1 VCGRL
6 FGKPDGAVGQIG
18 FQILFDSRNKFN
30 ISVIPCDRQGGMGM
44 ERKLQKDSWIMWVL
58 KSLLV
63 SYVITGILLLLLAVA
78 LFRFELNEKAVS
90 AAIVAIYIIA
100 TLLGGIIIGK
110 FAKVRRYLWG
120 MGLGIGYFA
129 LLLLIT
135 LGVYRTLNGDA
146 ANLVTTLILCAG
158 GGMAGGM
165 LS

>member
-1 VCGRL
+1 
-6 FGKPDGAVGQIG
+6 
-18 FQILFDSRNKFN
+18 
-30 ISVIPCDRQGGMGM
+30 M
-44 ERKLQKDSWIMWVL
+44 EKKLQKDSWVMWVL

-78 LFRFELNEKAVS
+78 LFKFELNEKAVS
-90 AAIVAIYIIA
+90 AAIVAIYIMA
-100 TLLGGIIIGK
+100 TLLGGIVIGK
-110 FAKVRRYLWG
+110 FARVRRYLWG
-120 MGLGIGYFA
+120 LGLGIGYFA

-146 ANLVTTLILCAG
+146 VNLVTTLILCAG

>member
-1 VCGRL
+1 
-6 FGKPDGAVGQIG
+6 
-18 FQILFDSRNKFN
+18 
-30 ISVIPCDRQGGMGM
+30 MGM
-44 ERKLQKDSWIMWVL
+44 ERKLQKDSWVMWVL

-78 LFRFELNEKAVS
+78 LFKFELNEKAVS
-90 AAIVAIYIIA
+90 AAIVAIYIMA

-110 FAKVRRYLWG
+110 FARVRRYLWG

-135 LGVYRTLNGDA
+135 LGVYRTINGDA
-146 ANLVTTLILCAG
+146 VNLVTTLILCAG

>member
-1 VCGRL
+1 
-6 FGKPDGAVGQIG
+6 
-18 FQILFDSRNKFN
+18 
-30 ISVIPCDRQGGMGM
+30 M
-44 ERKLQKDSWIMWVL
+44 ERKLQKDSWVMWVL

-78 LFRFELNEKAVS
+78 LFKFELNEKAVS
-90 AAIVAIYIIA
+90 AAIVAIYIMA

-110 FAKVRRYLWG
+110 FARVRRYLWG

-135 LGVYRTLNGDA
+135 LGVYRTINGDA
-146 ANLVTTLILCAG
+146 VNLVTTLILCAG